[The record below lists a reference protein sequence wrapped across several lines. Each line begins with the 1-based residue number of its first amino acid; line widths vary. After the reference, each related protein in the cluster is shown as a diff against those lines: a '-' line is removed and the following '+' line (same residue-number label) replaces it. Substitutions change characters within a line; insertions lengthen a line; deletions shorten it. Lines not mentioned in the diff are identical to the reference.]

1 MHVTDAVQLVVF
13 VTSRHNLI
21 EQGFQRLKDN
31 GDITRRDS
39 HCLVRARRRDTANAA
54 LRPG

>member
-1 MHVTDAVQLVVF
+1 VF